1 MSTHMN
7 ASAAFAAPAS
17 IAPIVEVS
25 AFRLN
30 ALRAGYLLLVVGLGS
45 QIWPAMIHH
54 AKPWDLMHGVAS
66 SMLAAMS
73 ALAVLGLRYPLRM
86 LPLLFF
92 ELLWKAIWLIAIALP
107 LWSAGQMDAATA
119 ETVRECL
126 VVIVFPIVIP
136 WRYVLENYL
145 KKPGDRWREPHPHGT
160 HPHAAVA
167 HARGGSGAKETSPA
181 TLNIC

>member
-7 ASAAFAAPAS
+7 ASAAFAAPAPV
-17 IAPIVEVS
+17 AGEVS
-25 AFRLN
+25 VVRLY

-54 AKPWDLMHGVAS
+54 ARLWDLMQGVAS

-107 LWSAGQMDAATA
+107 LWSAGQMDADTVATVQA
-119 ETVRECL
+119 CL
-126 VVIVFPIVIP
+126 VAVVFPIVIP
-136 WRYVLENYL
+136 WRYVWENYL
-145 KKPGDRWREPHPHGT
+145 KTPGDRWR
-160 HPHAAVA
+160 
-167 HARGGSGAKETSPA
+167 
-181 TLNIC
+181 